1 MKFSAPK
8 IRLAASVGID
18 LTEHEASWC
27 VMEKTPFGV
36 RTRETGSEPCVKQ
49 DWAVVLN
56 KVLEKAAPAVGK
68 NAAVVIG
75 LPASQSFFVTLPTGA
90 KALSAEALLNDH
102 HCCSSIPPT
111 ELSADSLPVKVNG
124 KTFAGV
130 VASRRKDLQILTDVA
145 RKLGFR
151 LIRVEPAPWALSRV
165 SPATKGSRMALKL
178 SVIDRHLLAT
188 LTIGNHP
195 LLWRTMELDEDG
207 DVDGVVSLSRSFET
221 FALQQLGAVAGL
233 DEIVLEGPATEAIAT
248 KLSVDLGGR
257 FRSVKGSGPTSAAT
271 AKGLA
276 LAGIA
281 WEKPAP
287 DLARPLAPPP
297 QLWDLVPRG
306 EVAVLGAVVA
316 CMGLWLYGAGTVAQ
330 NKAIRAEEDNAKNG
344 MLARNE
350 DAKLKDE
357 KKQLSAEVQ
366 AVNSFLSNR
375 VVWTEYLSQLSDKVP
390 TGVKMVSFQG
400 QYEMSGGEK
409 NMKKPKRELLMSFV
423 GNCPRDL
430 PAPPETDQLLAGI
443 RGTAAIIRDFP
454 DIKLSSLRVNK
465 SPDSGNKKIVV
476 TSDPASFTIAC
487 LPKGKDAGSAAGG
500 GDKKDGADKKAGDAK
515 GAVAKAE

>member
-1 MKFSAPK
+1 MKFPAPK
-8 IRLAASVGID
+8 IRLAASVGIN

-27 VMEKTPFGV
+27 VMDKTPFGV
-36 RTRETGSEPCVKQ
+36 RTRETGAERCVKQ

-56 KVLEKAAPAVGK
+56 KVLEKAATSVGK

-90 KALSAEALLNDH
+90 KVASAEALLNDH
-102 HCCSSIPPT
+102 HCCSSILPT
-111 ELSADSLPVKVNG
+111 ELSADLVTVKVNG

-130 VASRRKDLQILTDVA
+130 AASKRKDLQILTDVA
-145 RKLGFR
+145 RTLGFR
-151 LIRVEPAPWALSRV
+151 LVRVEPAPWALTRV
-165 SPATKGSRMALKL
+165 SPPIRGNKMALKL
-178 SVIDRHLLAT
+178 SVIERHLLAT
-188 LTIGNHP
+188 LTVGNHP

-207 DVDGVVSLSRSFET
+207 DIESVVSLSRTFET
-221 FALQQLGAVAGL
+221 YALQHLGAVAGL
-233 DEIVLEGPATEAIAT
+233 DEIVLDGPQTEKIAG
-248 KLSVDLGGR
+248 KLSGDLGMR
-257 FRSVKGSGPTSAAT
+257 FRSVAGTGPTSAAT

-276 LAGIA
+276 LGGIA

-330 NKAIRAEEDNAKNG
+330 NKAIRAEEDNARNVV
-344 MLARNE
+344 LSRNE

-409 NMKKPKRELLMSFV
+409 NMKKPKRELMMSFV

-430 PAPPETDQLLAGI
+430 PAPPETDQLLAGV

-465 SPDSGNKKIVV
+465 SPDAGNKKIVV

-487 LPKGKDAGSAAGG
+487 LPKGKDAGAAAG
-500 GDKKDGADKKAGDAK
+500 GADKKDAGEKKADAK